1 MGVALTPIAL
11 LATGGVP
18 REEAG
23 LASGLV
29 NCSRQIGAS
38 VGLAAL
44 TTLAASRTA
53 STLVHGNVPANPAGA
68 ISALKVAMTAGYSR
82 AFLIASVVVLAG
94 GLLALVIPPPRDSA
108 PGWEGAEAE
117 ADQSD
122 SPVMAD

>member
-1 MGVALTPIAL
+1 MGLAFTPIAL

-18 REEAG
+18 HEDAG

-53 STLVHGNVPANPAGA
+53 SVLVHGPRTPPATGRR
-68 ISALKVAMTAGYSR
+68 L
-82 AFLIASVVVLAG
+82 
-94 GLLALVIPPPRDSA
+94 
-108 PGWEGAEAE
+108 GW
-117 ADQSD
+117 
-122 SPVMAD
+122 P

>member
-1 MGVALTPIAL
+1 MGLAFTPIAL

-18 REEAG
+18 TEEAG

-53 STLVHGNVPANPAGA
+53 DVLGHPATPSTTIGA
-68 ISALKVAMTAGYSR
+68 RHAVDVALTEGFAR
-82 AFLIASVVVLAG
+82 AFLVASVVVLAG
-94 GLLALVIPPPRDSA
+94 GLLGFLIPPPRPATARDDGPLA
-108 PGWEGAEAE
+108 A
-117 ADQSD
+117 QSD
-122 SPVMAD
+122 MPLAVEG